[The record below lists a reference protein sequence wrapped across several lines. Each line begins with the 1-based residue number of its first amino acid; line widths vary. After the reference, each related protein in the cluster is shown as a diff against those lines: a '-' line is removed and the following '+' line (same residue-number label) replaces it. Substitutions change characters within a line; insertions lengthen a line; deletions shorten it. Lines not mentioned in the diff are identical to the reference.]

1 MDGRHFPSR
10 TKWGEAG
17 RELVA
22 TRRRA
27 FDGNVAERLIELRQ
41 IGLSEFEDVAGETT
55 DACAGFNEK
64 KFRGTIQLL
73 PHFSELAS
81 EQAAE
86 NWMNI
91 DAGVVV
97 GETLR
102 FSAAVIAMHRVVE
115 TLAHVLGEGDGP
127 KTTDALGEERS
138 ERVHAGAAPEARS
151 FCICCQISW
160 KTS

>member
-1 MDGRHFPSR
+1 AKR
-10 TKWGEAG
+10 
-17 RELVA
+17 LV
-22 TRRRA
+22 
-27 FDGNVAERLIELRQ
+27 ELRQ
-41 IGLSEFEDVAGETT
+41 MRLSKFEDVTSKTT
-55 DACAGFNEK
+55 DAGAGFDKK
-64 KFRGTIQLL
+64 KFGGSVQLL

-86 NWMNI
+86 NGMDI

-127 KTTDALGEERS
+127 KTTD
-138 ERVHAGAAPEARS
+138 
-151 FCICCQISW
+151 
-160 KTS
+160 